1 MGRGTELKRNSDPWL
16 RFYVRTLNNPKVQ
29 RLPGNA
35 FKGWVNLLCLAKE
48 YDGALPPVEDIS
60 FRLRLSNRK
69 VETLLKSLRL
79 KGLVDGD
86 RMHDWDEMQY
96 HSDSSTERVKQHRE
110 RAKAHPRNVSSNV
123 SVTAQRREE
132 EIRVETETEKEP
144 EPPPRERSTARL
156 IWNHWNTFDALT
168 SHHALTEQTAASINA
183 RLKAGYSEADLC
195 KAITRYA
202 ELCQQGSAPGHNH
215 WSLALLMSREEGGW
229 IDKMLDPHYEGII
242 HETANDRRRKRNAE
256 VLGFD
261 PKIPRLDAG
270 DTP

>member
-60 FRLRLSNRK
+60 FRLRLSNRR

-110 RAKAHPRNVSSNV
+110 RAKAHHRNVSSNV
-123 SVTAQRREE
+123 SVTPQTRVDKT
-132 EIRVETETEKEP
+132 RVETETETE
-144 EPPPRERSTARL
+144 TASCAAPSPAAKVAAL
-156 IWNHWNTFDALT
+156 IPACSNQQFVV
-168 SHHALTEQTAASINA
+168 TESKQAEYQTAYPGVDVGLELKAIRQWCLDNPARRKTLRGVPRFLNSWLSNEQNSGRRSKKSAQTAEEHLAEINA
-183 RLKAGYSEADLC
+183 EEA
-195 KAITRYA
+195 A
-202 ELCQQGSAPGHNH
+202 E
-215 WSLALLMSREEGGW
+215 
-229 IDKMLDPHYEGII
+229 
-242 HETANDRRRKRNAE
+242 RKS
-256 VLGFD
+256 
-261 PKIPRLDAG
+261 P
-270 DTP
+270 